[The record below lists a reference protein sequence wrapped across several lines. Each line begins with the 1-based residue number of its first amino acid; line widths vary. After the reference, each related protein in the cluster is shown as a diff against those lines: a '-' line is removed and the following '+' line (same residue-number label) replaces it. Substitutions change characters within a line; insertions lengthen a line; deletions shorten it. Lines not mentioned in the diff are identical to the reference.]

1 MQTPDQ
7 RFDPVRLEIFR
18 HLFTALAEE
27 MGASLRRSAHSPNI
41 KERRDYSCALF
52 DVKGRVIAM
61 GDHMPVHL
69 GAMPMSVEAALAEL
83 GRLEPGDVAILN
95 DPFRGGT
102 HLPDITAIAP
112 VYVSG
117 AADVSADR
125 GVSGSHLS
133 DGEAGEQGDGE
144 RRAGQVPRTVEAP
157 RTEPGPRSQPTP
169 ASSSPQNLPS
179 PSRPGGGGAVEAR
192 GSGSGRVEEEAGR
205 EAGVLLGYVA
215 ARAHHADVGG
225 MAAGSMPLAREIY
238 QEGLRIPPVLL
249 MRGGERNE
257 AVWRMVLANVRTPE
271 EREGDLAA
279 QIAALVTGER
289 RLLELVGRR
298 GAEQVRGAMS
308 ALLAYA
314 DRLVR
319 AGIRQIP
326 DGEYEAEDWM
336 DDDGVGDDPLPIRVR
351 VTVSGDALDVDF
363 EGTAPQAAGGINAV
377 SAITISATRY
387 VVRVLVESLL
397 GQALP
402 AGGGAMSAL
411 TVRLPERS
419 LVAAGPPASVAGGNV
434 ETSQRITDVLF
445 RAFAGALPDRVPAQ
459 SQGTMN
465 NLTVGGIDPRTGEP
479 FAYYETAAGGMGGGP
494 QGPGLSGVHVN
505 MTNSLNTPIEALE
518 HAYPFRVRA
527 YALRAGSGG
536 AGRHPGGDG
545 LRRDVQ
551 LLGDAEV
558 SLLTERRHF
567 PPRGLAGG
575 EDGARGENVLIRD
588 GAEQTLPS
596 KTTFFARA
604 GDVISVRTPGGGGW
618 GSVAEGQGAE
628 TG

>member
-1 MQTPDQ
+1 VQTPDQ
-7 RFDPVRLEIFR
+7 RFDPVRLEVFR

-52 DVKGRVIAM
+52 DVEGRVVAM

-83 GRLEPGDVAILN
+83 GHLDAGDVAILN

-112 VYVSG
+112 VYVAGG
-117 AADVSADR
+117 AGMRVDD
-125 GVSGSHLS
+125 GVSGAHAS
-133 DGEAGEQGDGE
+133 DGETGRPGDGE
-144 RRAGQVPRTVEAP
+144 RDPSPRRHPDGGMGGRGGGEDV
-157 RTEPGPRSQPTP
+157 P
-169 ASSSPQNLPS
+169 ASSSSPRSPS
-179 PSRPGGGGAVEAR
+179 PHHPGAGGGA
-192 GSGSGRVEEEAGR
+192 
-205 EAGVLLGYVA
+205 EAGVSPSEGRGGGELLGFVA

-249 MRGGERNE
+249 MHRGARNE
-257 AVWRMVLANVRTPE
+257 AVWRMVLANVRTPA

-279 QIAALVTGER
+279 QIAALVTGQR
-289 RLLELVGRR
+289 RLLEMVERR
-298 GAEQVRGAMS
+298 GEAEVRGAMS

-319 AGIRQIP
+319 AGIEGIP
-326 DGEYEAEDWM
+326 DGVYEAEDWM
-336 DDDGVGDDPLPIRVR
+336 DDDGVGEDPLPIRVR
-351 VTVSGDALDVDF
+351 VTVSGDTLDVDF
-363 EGTAPQAAGGINAV
+363 AGTAPQAAGGINAV

-397 GQALP
+397 GQGLP
-402 AGGGAMSAL
+402 AGGGAMDAL
-411 TVRLPERS
+411 EVHMPERS

-445 RAFAGALPDRVPAQ
+445 RAFAAALPDRVPAQ

-465 NLTVGGIDPRTGEP
+465 NLTVGGLDPRTGQP

-518 HAYPFRVRA
+518 HAYPFRMRA
-527 YALRAGSGG
+527 YALRAGTGG
-536 AGRHPGGDG
+536 GGRHPGGDG
-545 LRRDVQ
+545 LRRDVE

-558 SLLTERRHF
+558 SLLTERRRF
-567 PPRGLAGG
+567 APRGLAGG
-575 EDGARGENVLIRD
+575 DDGARGENVLIRN
-588 GAEQTLPS
+588 GVEKPLPS

-618 GSVAEGQGAE
+618 GVEGG
-628 TG
+628 